1 MCSLRGEATVT
12 DEAVESTP
20 QERFR
25 ALHREGTF
33 LMVNVADQA
42 TARAVAATGAAA
54 LATSSAAHAETIG
67 RADAAGD
74 VSLDEHAEHA
84 AGIVAATD
92 LPVNVDA
99 ENGYGHEPE
108 EVAACIRR
116 LAETGAAGAGIE
128 DWSGDPNRGFY
139 DREQAIARI
148 EAAVEAADA
157 LDQPFTVTGRTECLL
172 YEHPGGMDETLRRLQ
187 GFAAVGAH
195 CLYAPGTWDMTTVR
209 PVVLEAGG
217 PVNVLAL
224 VGAEHPTMDEL
235 TEAGVRR
242 VSLGSSLF
250 HAQVAQAA
258 SLVAT
263 ILETGRFTP

>member
-1 MCSLRGEATVT
+1 MNDDADL
-12 DEAVESTP
+12 TP

-25 ALHREGTF
+25 ELHREGTF
-33 LMVNVADQA
+33 LMANVADGA
-42 TARAVAATGAAA
+42 TARALAEVGVPA

-74 VSLDEHAEHA
+74 VSLEEHAQHT
-84 AGIVAATD
+84 AGIVAATTV
-92 LPVNVDA
+92 PVNVDA

-108 EVAACIRR
+108 DVAACIRR

-128 DWSGDPNRGFY
+128 DWSGDPERGFY
-139 DREQAIARI
+139 ERELAVARI

-157 LDQPFTVTGRTECLL
+157 LDQSFTVTGRTECLL
-172 YEHPGGMDETLRRLQ
+172 YEHPGGMGETLRRLQ
-187 GFAAVGAH
+187 GFASVGAH
-195 CLYAPGTWDMTTVR
+195 CLYAPGTWDLETVTTV
-209 PVVLEAGG
+209 VQEAGG

-224 VGAEHPTMDEL
+224 IGAEHPTLTEL

-250 HAQVAQAA
+250 HAQVAHAA
-258 SLVAT
+258 SLVT
-263 ILETGRFTP
+263 GILQSGRFTS

>member
-1 MCSLRGEATVT
+1 MMA
-12 DEAVESTP
+12 
-20 QERFR
+20 
-25 ALHREGTF
+25 
-33 LMVNVADQA
+33 NVADMA
-42 TARAVAATGAAA
+42 TARALAEVGVPA

-74 VSLDEHAEHA
+74 VSLEEHA
-84 AGIVAATD
+84 AHTAGIAAATD

-108 EVAACIRR
+108 DVAACIRR

-128 DWSGDPNRGFY
+128 DWSGDPERGFY
-139 DREQAIARI
+139 DSGLAVARI
-148 EAAVEAADA
+148 EAAVETANA

-187 GFAAVGAH
+187 GFAGVGAH
-195 CLYAPGTWDMTTVR
+195 CLYAPGTWDMESVTTV
-209 PVVLEAGG
+209 VQGAGG

-224 VGAEHPTMDEL
+224 VGAEHPTLTEL
-235 TEAGVRR
+235 AEAGVRR

-250 HAQVAQAA
+250 HAQVAHAA
-258 SLVAT
+258 SVVT
-263 ILETGRFTP
+263 GILETGRFTA